1 MSVTIYPTQPGTFRR
16 FPKRVVSRPCEACAR
31 GYCQPGWCVDGIEH
45 DAQPSTPECNVG
57 HGNAPALLR
66 AVGLP
71 SDPSLCGA
79 IDASEVA
86 GVLADCE
93 TALRS
98 DAPGLVAD
106 DDLDEA
112 LWLISVVRAAGRE
125 DVIDELAWMLV
136 DLLQEEASRSRSLPD
151 PA

>member
-16 FPKRVVSRPCEACAR
+16 FPRRVVSRPCDACAR

-45 DAQPSTPECNVG
+45 DEQPTTPECNVG
-57 HGNAPALLR
+57 HVNTPALLR

-93 TALRS
+93 AALRS
-98 DAPGLVAD
+98 DAPGLVARAGMLRAGHDSERLYVAARD
-106 DDLDEA
+106 DRRATEQLARLRDVLVWA
-112 LWLISVVRAAGRE
+112 LENGAG
-125 DVIDELAWMLV
+125 IAW
-136 DLLQEEASRSRSLPD
+136 D
-151 PA
+151 